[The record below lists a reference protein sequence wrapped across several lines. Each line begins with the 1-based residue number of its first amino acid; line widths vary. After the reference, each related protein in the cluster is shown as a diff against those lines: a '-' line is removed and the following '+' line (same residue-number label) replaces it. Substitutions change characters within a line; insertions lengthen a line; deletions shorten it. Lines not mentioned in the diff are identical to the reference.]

1 MSQSNLVCPT
11 TGIVISQQHN
21 TKLALSLVFEYKHPL
36 ADINLALNT
45 FKSETI
51 LEKAN
56 LPLAVGALFTL
67 LDAKHRLVHSDNLNT
82 VSIANAEVCKQAKPA
97 QILKALKHLVTN
109 WNSVTYYLDN
119 APKLALTAAVPCGT
133 EQDNKAQYFSESL
146 LALVYA
152 ITPPVEAPLPK
163 LTKQTNS
170 LGIESITFEDEDLL
184 ALSARLEDDTAKQVA
199 RTTCEDIKTKL
210 KTANAL
216 MLRYGVT
223 NKEQRKK
230 IAGFITSEAIPS
242 KVANF
247 LQHELISFARTAEA
261 NKARKAL
268 ETRAMLN
275 YGFAKLQRQW
285 DNLPDELDS
294 PVPEV
299 KATVDNKPLTL
310 KERLAA
316 IKAKKGA

>member
-1 MSQSNLVCPT
+1 MSQSNLICPT
-11 TGIVISQQHN
+11 TGIVISQQHT
-21 TKLALSLVFEYKHPL
+21 TKLALSLVFAYTHPL
-36 ADINLALNT
+36 ADTNLALNT
-45 FKSETI
+45 FKSEAI

-67 LDAKHRLVHSDNLNT
+67 LNAKGRLVHGDNLDT
-82 VSIANAEVCKQAKPA
+82 VSIANAAVCKQAKPA
-97 QILKALKHLVTN
+97 QILKALKHLANN
-109 WNSVTYYLDN
+109 WNSVTFYLDK
-119 APKLALTAAVPCGT
+119 APKLSLTAAIPCGT
-133 EQDNKAQYFSESL
+133 EQDDKSLYFSDTL

-163 LTKQTNS
+163 LTKQTDS

-199 RTTCEDIKTKL
+199 RTSVDDLATKL
-210 KTANAL
+210 KTCNAL
-216 MLRYGVT
+216 MLRYGIT
-223 NKEQRKK
+223 TKLQRTK

-242 KVANF
+242 KIADF
-247 LQHELISFARTAEA
+247 LQHELMEFAKTAEP

-275 YGFAKLQRQW
+275 YGFAKLQQQW
-285 DNLPDELDS
+285 NSFEDA
-294 PVPEV
+294 PVTAAPTPTTPAAP
-299 KATVDNKPLTL
+299 KLTL

-316 IKAKKGA
+316 IAAKKGK